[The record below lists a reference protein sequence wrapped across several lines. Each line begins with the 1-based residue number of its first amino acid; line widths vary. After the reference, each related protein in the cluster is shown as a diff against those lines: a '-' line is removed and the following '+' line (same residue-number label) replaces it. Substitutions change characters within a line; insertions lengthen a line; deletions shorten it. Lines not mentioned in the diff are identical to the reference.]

1 MHHLPQNLRIALD
14 DRHDLLVDAF
24 LAGPPTHLFN
34 TPEFFRLHAA
44 AGGAG
49 AGSHYFQLA
58 EHAGEHALACL
69 HFTEVS
75 PGHWRS
81 PARGTFGSFGYVD
94 GIATGELELLLQGA
108 ERCLATLGARELV
121 VVQPPGGHDAARVGE
136 TTAMLTRNGY
146 TMLHADINQDLQV
159 DERLLPERMS
169 RGNLK
174 RFRKCMRE
182 GWQFVELPQARHAEA
197 YQLIADNR
205 RRRGHP
211 ITMSHEGLVTMDRLF
226 PGRVHYFALVHE
238 GRPEDM
244 AASAI
249 CMRITT
255 DILYVFYWG
264 DAADMQT
271 LSPVVGLAAGI
282 YEYCRHEGI
291 HILDAGISTAQGIPN
306 PGLLHFKQGLGFSES
321 PRATLMK
328 RMTAHA

>member
-1 MHHLPQNLRIALD
+1 MPQNLRIALD

-24 LAGPPTHLFN
+24 VAGPPTHLFN
-34 TPEFFRLHAA
+34 TPAFFRLHAHT
-44 AGGAG
+44 GGAG

-58 EHAGEHALACL
+58 ERAADHALACL

-81 PARGTFGSFGYVD
+81 PARGTFGSFSHGDAVT
-94 GIATGELELLLQGA
+94 TGELELLLQGA
-108 ERCLATLGARELV
+108 ESYLATLGARELV
-121 VVQPPGGHDAARVGE
+121 MVQPPGGHDAARVAE
-136 TTAMLTRNGY
+136 STAMLLRQGY
-146 TMLHADINQDLQV
+146 TLLHPDINQDLQV
-159 DERLLPERMS
+159 DERLLHERMS

-174 RFRKCMRE
+174 RFRKCVRE

-211 ITMSHEGLVTMDRLF
+211 LTMSHEGLVTMDRLF
-226 PGRVHYFALVHE
+226 PGRVHYFALVRE
-238 GRPEDM
+238 GHSPDM

-249 CMRITT
+249 CMRITA

-264 DAADMQT
+264 DAAGMET

-282 YEYCRHEGI
+282 YDYCRHEGI
-291 HILDAGISTAQGIPN
+291 RILDAGISTAQGIPN
-306 PGLLHFKQGLGFSES
+306 PGLMRFKQGLGFSES
-321 PRATLMK
+321 PRATVMK